1 MRTTSTSSS
10 ILSGSILDEESG
22 LGDIDGDLPDEADE
36 DEATLEMNRVSNS
49 VNHTVV
55 RILVRYS

>member
-49 VNHTVV
+49 VNHTVQ
-55 RILVRYS
+55 